1 MSSFFTGS
9 VFDNGF
15 GIGPVLICMAASLV
29 YGTGVAAVYMA
40 NHRYNKNFVIT
51 LALLP
56 VTVQI
61 IVMIANGNIGAGIAV
76 AGAFSLVRFRSIP
89 GNSRDMGAIFFAM
102 ATGFVTGMGYLFFGL
117 LFLLVN
123 GGMNLLLPALHF
135 GEGRQNIRLLR
146 ITIPENMDY
155 DGLFDSVFAE
165 YTENA
170 ELEQVKTTN
179 MGSLYELTYHIRL
192 KDPALTKDF
201 MDALRTLNGN
211 LNISVG
217 REHTDQTEL

>member
-9 VFDNGF
+9 VLDNGF
-15 GIGPVLICMAASLV
+15 GIGPVLFCMAASVV
-29 YGTGVAAVYMA
+29 YGIGVAAVYMTKHHH
-40 NHRYNKNFVIT
+40 NTNFVIT

-76 AGAFSLVRFRSIP
+76 AGAFTLVRFRSIP

-102 ATGFVTGMGYLFFGL
+102 AIGFVTGMGYLFFGL
-117 LFLLVN
+117 LFLLIS
-123 GGMNLLLPALHF
+123 GGMNLLLSALHF
-135 GEGRQNIRLLR
+135 GGGRQKVRVLR

-155 DGLFDSVFAE
+155 DGLFDSVFAGYAE
-165 YTENA
+165 SA

-192 KDPALTKDF
+192 KEPAVTKDF

-211 LNISVG
+211 LNISIG
-217 REHTDQTEL
+217 REHTGQMEL

>member
-1 MSSFFTGS
+1 MNSLLTNS
-9 VFDNGF
+9 VLDNGF
-15 GIGPVLICMAASLV
+15 GIGPVLSCMIAAV
-29 YGTGVAAVYMA
+29 IYGIAVAAVYMA
-40 NHRYNKNFVIT
+40 NHHYNRNFVTT

-102 ATGFVTGMGYLFFGL
+102 AIGFVTGMGYLFFGL
-117 LFLLVN
+117 LFLVVSC
-123 GGMNLLLPALHF
+123 GMNLLLPALHF
-135 GEGRQNIRLLR
+135 GGNRQDIRVLR

-155 DGLFDSVFAE
+155 DGLFDPVFAE
-165 YTENA
+165 YTTSV

-192 KDPALTKDF
+192 KGQAVTKDF

-211 LNISVG
+211 LNITAS
-217 REHTDQTEL
+217 REHTEQTEL

>member
-1 MSSFFTGS
+1 MSYFLTGS
-9 VFDNGF
+9 VLDNGF
-15 GIGPVLICMAASLV
+15 GIGPVLLCMAASVV
-29 YGTGVAAVYMA
+29 YGIGVAAVYMT
-40 NHRYNKNFVIT
+40 NHHYNTNFVIT

-76 AGAFSLVRFRSIP
+76 AGAFTLVRFRSIP

-102 ATGFVTGMGYLFFGL
+102 AIGFVTGMGYLFFGL
-117 LFLLVN
+117 LFLLIS
-123 GGMNLLLPALHF
+123 GGMQLLFSALHF
-135 GEGRQNIRLLR
+135 GGNRQKLRLLR

-155 DGLFDSVFAE
+155 DGLFDSVFAGYVE
-165 YTENA
+165 SA

-192 KDPALTKDF
+192 KELAATKDF

-211 LNISVG
+211 LNISIG
-217 REHTDQTEL
+217 REHTEQTEL